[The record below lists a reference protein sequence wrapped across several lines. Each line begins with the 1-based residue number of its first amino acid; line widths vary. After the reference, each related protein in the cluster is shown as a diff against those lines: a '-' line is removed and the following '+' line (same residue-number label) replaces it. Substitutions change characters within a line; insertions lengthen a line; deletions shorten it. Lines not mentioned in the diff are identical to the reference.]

1 MTILLSIVGLGAIIL
16 IHELGHFLV
25 SLGLGMRPR
34 RFYIGFPPA
43 VWKTNRN
50 GIEYGIGAIPLGGFV
65 KIPGMHRPAAV
76 DVDVGIGRV
85 ANDVPA
91 LAAPTQRLRAALAA
105 GDHDAARDAVRV
117 LRELVDE
124 EQLDERAEAAAHK
137 SLDDLA
143 DALGPRAYWRAA
155 TWKRVAAIAAGPA
168 ANVLL
173 AIVIFTV
180 LFMTSAG
187 KATTTVDHIAAN
199 SPAAS
204 AGLRPGDRIES
215 INGTPVAAEHISTI
229 ISGSEGEPL
238 TVVVVRDGER
248 VALRPTR
255 PRVLDDT
262 YRLGFVLAGEG
273 LPLASA
279 TREAVTLTGDVTR
292 EIGKSLGRLAQGEGS
307 EDVSSPVGIVRGSSD
322 AAKDGAQSF
331 FFVLGLISMSVALL
345 NLLPFLPLDGGHIV
359 FAIAEGIRGRA
370 VRREIYERVSVFGI
384 ALVVLLFF
392 AGLTNDINRLT

>member
-1 MTILLSIVGLGAIIL
+1 MTILLSIIGLGVIIF

-43 VWKTNRN
+43 IWKTNRN

-65 KIPGMHRPAAV
+65 KIPGMHRPAPV
-76 DVDVGIGRV
+76 DVDMGIGRV
-85 ANDVPA
+85 AADVPA
-91 LAAPTQRLRAALAA
+91 LASPTQRLRSALAA
-105 GDHDAARDAVRV
+105 GDHDTARDSVHV
-117 LRELVDE
+117 LRGLVAEEEL
-124 EQLDERAEAAAHK
+124 EQRAETAATK
-137 SLDDLA
+137 SLDDLD
-143 DALGPRAYWRAA
+143 DALGPNAYWRAA

-168 ANVLL
+168 ANVVL
-173 AIVIFTV
+173 AIVIFTI
-180 LFMTSAG
+180 LFMSSAG
-187 KATTTVDHIAAN
+187 KATTTVDHVAGN
-199 SPAAS
+199 SPAAA
-204 AGLRPGDRIES
+204 AGLRAGDRLES
-215 INGTPVAAEHISTI
+215 INGTPVAADRISSI
-229 ISGSEGEPL
+229 ISDSEGRPL

-248 VALRPTR
+248 VSLPPTR
-255 PRVLDDT
+255 PRVLDGS

-273 LPLASA
+273 LSFGSA
-279 TREAVTLTGDVTR
+279 TRESVVLTGEVTR

-322 AAKDGAQSF
+322 AAKEGAQSF
-331 FFVLGLISMSVALL
+331 FFVLGLISLSVALL